1 MKTKYS
7 NLTDIEL
14 QSTIDETQAYLD
26 KLFDEATLPWLD
38 YVKEYDNSNIWEMYV
53 EQRNRQVPELRD
65 ADKFE
70 LDCRESYES
79 FKQSCK
85 YYCFI
90 DSDGSGYYGTE
101 TQISNIPVSC
111 KAFYKDMERT
121 DFEYVYWFN
130 K

>member
-14 QSTIDETQAYLD
+14 QFTIDKTQAYLD

-53 EQRNRQVPELRD
+53 EQRNRQIPELRD

-85 YYCFI
+85 YHCFI

>member
-7 NLTDIEL
+7 NLTDTEL
-14 QSTIDETQAYLD
+14 QYIMDETQEYLD

-85 YYCFI
+85 YHWFI

-121 DFEYVYWFN
+121 DFEYIYWFN

>member
-70 LDCRESYES
+70 LDCCESYES

-85 YYCFI
+85 YHCFI